1 MSTTFNYADF
11 KISHEMVATK
21 FVETEHATVAA
32 EDWSRVR
39 SPSRTLR
46 RMKRGFHN
54 RNIRHYRK
62 PTSYKMGGVIYI
74 HPTLARAVREQVK
87 NTADDMMTKAFFGWG
102 AQ

>member
-1 MSTTFNYADF
+1 MTTTFNYADF
-11 KISHEMVATK
+11 KVSHEMVATRL
-21 FVETEHATVAA
+21 VETENATEAA

-39 SPSRTLR
+39 SPARTWR

-62 PTSYKMGGVIYI
+62 PTAYKMGGVIYI

-87 NTADDMMTKAFFGWG
+87 KTADNMMTDALWG
-102 AQ
+102 AQP